1 MRNRTVKTYTNVIL
15 LDYVDKKIVL
25 CVPDGP
31 CWMKEFPADATSDDI
46 AAAVAR
52 KPVGWKKAT
61 P

>member
-1 MRNRTVKTYTNVIL
+1 MPATNVIIL
-15 LDYVDKKIVL
+15 TFPDKKTVL

-31 CWMKEFPADATSDDI
+31 CWSKDFPADATPDDI
-46 AAAVAR
+46 ATAVAR